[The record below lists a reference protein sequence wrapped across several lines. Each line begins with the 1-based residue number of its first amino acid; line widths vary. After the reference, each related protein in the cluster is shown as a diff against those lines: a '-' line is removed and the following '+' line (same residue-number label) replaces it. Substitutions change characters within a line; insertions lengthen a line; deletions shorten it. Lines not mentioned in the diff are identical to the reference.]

1 VQNDKPKSGA
11 LVIDG
16 RPLSEFLPPRQ
27 QGVGHKGI
35 AREAQRY
42 ELTGVPTS
50 TWYDL
55 QNAGLAP
62 KPIHLGP
69 RSVGWL
75 ISELEEWVEAR
86 KAERDRKPA
95 MTIDELVE
103 TFATINDR
111 AELIALLAP
120 LRLPHGVS
128 EHDKARVGEA
138 LTAAAARC
146 WKGRVSG

>member
-1 VQNDKPKSGA
+1 MQTENTKPK
-11 LVIDG
+11 
-16 RPLSEFLPPRQ
+16 
-27 QGVGHKGI
+27 GV

-75 ISELEEWVEAR
+75 ISELEAWVEQR
-86 KAERDRKPA
+86 RAERDAKS
-95 MTIDELVE
+95 
-103 TFATINDR
+103 
-111 AELIALLAP
+111 
-120 LRLPHGVS
+120 VS
-128 EHDKARVGEA
+128 
-138 LTAAAARC
+138 
-146 WKGRVSG
+146 

>member
-1 VQNDKPKSGA
+1 MQTN
-11 LVIDG
+11 
-16 RPLSEFLPPRQ
+16 RP
-27 QGVGHKGI
+27 KGI

-75 ISELEEWVEAR
+75 ISELEEWVESR
-86 KAERDRKPA
+86 RRERDAGSGWQTLGDAAAK
-95 MTIDELVE
+95 V
-103 TFATINDR
+103 
-111 AELIALLAP
+111 
-120 LRLPHGVS
+120 V
-128 EHDKARVGEA
+128 DKA
-138 LTAAAARC
+138 
-146 WKGRVSG
+146 SGQAG